1 MNVRKL
7 FNGIVTPTHLSN
19 DWIKIAHE
27 HKLFKLFLPHHLGGL
42 GMKFSDTLP
51 ILQSCAYIN
60 GSMGWLIQIGNGG
73 NVFAA
78 YLNKKVTQQLFTPQH
93 AVLAGSGSIN
103 GTAVKTR
110 GGYLVS
116 GKWQYCSGAD
126 YATFFTV
133 NCKIENTDDVL
144 SVVLL
149 PHQIHIEQDW
159 NSWGLVHT
167 CTHTIVADNVF
178 VEEIFTFN
186 LSVIKNKL
194 LGEVF
199 GLPFLA
205 FAQLYFMQTVY
216 GIYARLLDEL
226 NQIISV
232 KKEAPRWT
240 SLGQHIEKLI
250 QQLEVFSAITNTY
263 ARQLESMEQDESLI
277 NAIDE
282 CCKQQ
287 VNTIRNHAQNLLVNT
302 GMVMLQKNEPAA
314 CCYLDLMAAMQHG
327 LLNNY
332 EV

>member
-1 MNVRKL
+1 MNVKKL

-19 DWIKIAHE
+19 DWIKIAYE
-27 HKLFKLFLPHHLGGL
+27 HKLFKLFLPHDLGGL

-51 ILQSCAYIN
+51 ILQSCAYMN
-60 GSMGWLIQIGNGG
+60 GSLGWLIQIGNGG

-78 YLNKKVTQQLFTPQH
+78 YMNKKVTQQLFAPQH
-93 AVLAGSGSIN
+93 AVLAGSG
-103 GTAVKTR
+103 AVSGSAIQTE

-126 YATFFTV
+126 FATFFTA
-133 NCKIENTDDVL
+133 NCKTESTDEVL
-144 SVVLL
+144 SVVLFS
-149 PHQIHIEQDW
+149 HQIHIEQDW
-159 NSWGLVHT
+159 NSWGLAHT

-178 VEEIFTFN
+178 VEDAFTFN

-194 LGEVF
+194 PGEVF
-199 GLPFLA
+199 GLPFIA
-205 FAQLYFMQTVY
+205 FAQLYFIQTVY
-216 GIYARLLDEL
+216 GIYARLLVEL
-226 NQIISV
+226 NQIISD
-232 KKEAPRWT
+232 KTEAPRWT
-240 SLGQHIEKLI
+240 SLHHHIQKLT
-250 QQLEVFSAITNTY
+250 QELEVFSAITNTY
-263 ARQLESMEQDESLI
+263 ARQLESMEPDSCLV

-287 VNTIRNHAQNLLVNT
+287 VSTIRNHAQNLLVNT

-314 CCYLDLMAAMQHG
+314 GCYLDLMAAMQHG